1 MKDMIYEF
9 LNNELKRLE
18 AELNNLKKKLSDTQ
32 VQKQE
37 TKKFIQILNETMDRK
52 YAGFTPYEVTKDEE
66 VKIKELKLKVDTINE
81 DINILERQIL
91 ELEDR
96 VLEYKTMMEFAYKL
110 ENK

>member
-1 MKDMIYEF
+1 MVYEF
-9 LNNELKRLE
+9 LDKELKRLE
-18 AELNNLKKKLSDTQ
+18 TELNNIKKKLSDTQ

-66 VKIKELKLKVDTINE
+66 VKIKELRIKTEIITE
-81 DINILERQIL
+81 DINELERQIL